1 MLLNEDVI
9 IRPVISEKA
18 TALRDQDK
26 YVFIVHPEATKTQI
40 KEAVAKLFNV
50 KVVRCT
56 TMNVLGK
63 VKRLRGKPG
72 RTASYKKA
80 IVRVAHGETIKVFEG
95 A

>member
-1 MLLNEDVI
+1 MFNEDVI

-18 TALRDQDK
+18 TALRDEDK
-26 YVFIVHPEATKTQI
+26 YVFIVHQSATKTQI
-40 KEAVAKLFNV
+40 KDAVNKLFNV
-50 KVVRCT
+50 KVVSCT

-63 VKRLRGKPG
+63 IKRLRNRPG

-95 A
+95 V

>member
-95 A
+95 V